1 MGQCFA
7 FESFLREDDPVC
19 CKALIIVWGLV
30 VLVLLVTLRY
40 SDTMDKDPNEAD
52 IPGDLHVCRNACLV
66 IIVN

>member
-19 CKALIIVWGLV
+19 CKVLISVWGLV
-30 VLVLLVTLRY
+30 VLVLVTLPY
-40 SDTMDKDPNEAD
+40 SDSMDKDPNEAD
-52 IPGDLHVCRNACLV
+52 IPGDLHVCRNARLV